1 MKRIFTII
9 SVIGI
14 LSSFSVLP
22 GIDEI
27 ISALKNGNSSE
38 IAKYFDNTV
47 EIGLP
52 DKSNSYSKSQAE
64 VVIRDFFSNNPV
76 KSFEVL
82 HKGENSGSQYCI
94 GKLITKNATYRT
106 TVFMKQKGNVQTI
119 QEIRIEN
126 Q

>member
-27 ISALKNGNSSE
+27 INALKNGNSSE

-94 GKLITKNATYRT
+94 GKLITKNASYRT
-106 TVFMKQKGNVQTI
+106 TVFMKLKGNIQTI

>member
-76 KSFEVL
+76 KGFEVL

-106 TVFMKQKGNVQTI
+106 TVFMKQKGNLQTI
-119 QEIRIEN
+119 QEVRIEN